1 MFSAWRVTLAKQ
13 MGNFSRRITSF
24 KRSDSYFST
33 GYLDG
38 DLKGLTVRGSAFTI
52 TAQGLM
58 FLIRIG
64 STAALARLLIPADF
78 GLITMVLVVTGF
90 AEMLKDGGLSMAT
103 VQRKDITHEQVST
116 LFWINVTLSTGL
128 GLLISALS
136 PLIARFY
143 GEPRL
148 TAITL
153 VVAVSF
159 LFSGLTIQHQA
170 LLRRQMRFGTVAI
183 IDVASLAVSVIT
195 GILMAIYGFGF
206 WSLVAMQVSG
216 PMANVVLV
224 WTLCG
229 WRPKR
234 PRRGTK
240 VRSML
245 AFGGNLTASSF
256 LRYWTRKL
264 ADLLIGVLLGAS
276 QLGLYGKAYQL
287 LMMPI
292 DQINSPVSAA
302 ALPALSRLQDAP
314 ERFRQFYLKGV
325 SYLTFVGMPIVAFAF
340 VAADEIV
347 AIFLGPGWEG
357 AAPIFRILAPA
368 AFIGTINV
376 ADGWVFLPLGRADK
390 EVKSSLF
397 SSVVSISALL
407 IGIRWGVFGIAASL
421 SCGEVVKKIPQLLY
435 AYSGS
440 PIRLGHLLK
449 AIWKQMTASLLSL
462 GLSSLILPYLK
473 QNLVTNFIILFLL
486 FTAMYL
492 SIFSL
497 MPGSI
502 GFIKE
507 LFTDLEQI
515 LKRKKLRR
523 SNEST
528 KAGHAI

>member
-1 MFSAWRVTLAKQ
+1 MGGLLLFFDMFSACRVTLAKQ
-13 MGNFSRRITSF
+13 MGNFSSRIASVNRT
-24 KRSDSYFST
+24 DCYFSAD
-33 GYLDG
+33 YVNG
-38 DLKGLTVRGSAFTI
+38 DLKGLTVRGSASTI

-78 GLITMVLVVTGF
+78 GLIAMVVVVTGF
-90 AEMLKDGGLSMAT
+90 AEMFKDAGLSMAT
-103 VQRKDITHEQVST
+103 IQRKDITHEQVSS
-116 LFWINVTLSTGL
+116 LFWINVSLSTGL
-128 GLLISALS
+128 MLLISALS
-136 PLIARFY
+136 PLIAWFY

-170 LLRRQMRFGTVAI
+170 LLRRQMRFGTVAS
-183 IDVASLAVSVIT
+183 IDVASLGFSVVI
-195 GILMAIYGFGF
+195 GILMALHGFGF
-206 WSLVAMQVSG
+206 WSLVGMQVSA
-216 PMANVVLV
+216 PMANAVLV
-224 WTLCG
+224 WILCD
-229 WRPKR
+229 WRPGR

-240 VRSML
+240 VRPML

-256 LRYWTRKL
+256 LRYLTRKL
-264 ADLLIGVLLGAS
+264 ADILIGAVWGAS
-276 QLGLYGKAYQL
+276 PLGLYGKAYQL

-292 DQINSPVSAA
+292 DQINSPVTAA

-314 ERFRQFYLKGV
+314 ERFRQFYLKGI

-347 AIFLGPGWEG
+347 AIFLGPGWER
-357 AAPIFRILAPA
+357 AASIFRLLAPA

-397 SSVVSISALL
+397 SSVVSICALL
-407 IGIRWGVFGIAASL
+407 IGTKWGVLGIAASL

-440 PIRLGHLLK
+440 PIRLKHLLK
-449 AIWKQMTASLLSL
+449 AIWKPMTASLLGL
-462 GLSSLILPYLK
+462 GFSSLILPHLK

-486 FTAMYL
+486 FTVIYL

-507 LFTDLEQI
+507 LFTDLEQV
-515 LKRKKLRR
+515 LKRKK
-523 SNEST
+523 SE
-528 KAGHAI
+528 KVQ